1 MLFTRIAIIAL
12 FLLSLTSCT
21 TQKAIKETGKE
32 IDKGNYG
39 VATWYVATLPVV
51 MLYDVFTLGGT
62 SDVET
67 GYNTVTS
74 VANKNPSSGISH
86 ASTSTTYQAATT
98 PGSGSSISATS
109 PKSSTTSP
117 ATSTS
122 SPSTSQQPASSQLK
136 TYPGADHC
144 LTRDSTSNSLADF
157 WINSCSFAVTVM
169 WFDANDCSTGCM
181 TGVGANSRESIIKGK
196 PGSTYTSV
204 ACPKPSSPKGPDGTH
219 QWANEGRHQ
228 CTF

>member
-1 MLFTRIAIIAL
+1 MLLTRIAIIAL
-12 FLLSLTSCT
+12 LLLSLTSCT
-21 TQKAIKETGKE
+21 TQKAINETGKE

-74 VANKNPSSGISH
+74 IANKNSSSGISH
-86 ASTSTTYQAATT
+86 ASTSPSNQAT
-98 PGSGSSISATS
+98 PMPASGSSGSSGSSAYAKTS
-109 PKSSTTSP
+109 ITSQP
-117 ATSTS
+117 A
-122 SPSTSQQPASSQLK
+122 SQQPVSSPVK
-136 TYPGADHC
+136 SYPGADHC
-144 LTRDSTSNSLADF
+144 LIRDSTSNSLADF

-169 WFDANDCSTGCM
+169 WFDTNDCTTGCM
-181 TGVGANSRESIIKGK
+181 TGVGANSRESVSKGK
-196 PGSTYTSV
+196 AGSTYTSV
-204 ACPKPSSPKGPDGTH
+204 ACPKPSSPKGPDGVH